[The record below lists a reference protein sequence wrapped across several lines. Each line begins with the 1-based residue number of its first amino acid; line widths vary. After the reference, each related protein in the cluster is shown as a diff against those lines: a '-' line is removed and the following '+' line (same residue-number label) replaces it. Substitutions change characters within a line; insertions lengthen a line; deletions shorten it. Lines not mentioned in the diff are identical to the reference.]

1 MATALQSLRMT
12 ARCCSCRGF
21 VSKSSSQPIARRRL
35 FSTTS
40 TQYKLDP
47 KYKQLDDEAPD
58 ADIFNEEVDEM
69 LENAGHKYTTL
80 APPYGFDEGVKRK
93 LKPTF
98 LNIGDPE
105 PFDEEDRE
113 DDDDDIS
120 TLGHMELE
128 QVREQRHYA
137 RLAAWEM
144 PMLSSKFWS
153 IPRALMSPSS

>member
-1 MATALQSLRMT
+1 M
-12 ARCCSCRGF
+12 
-21 VSKSSSQPIARRRL
+21 